1 MSKNAYLCHLSP
13 CLRHPTLINC
23 KKTYLAFLYILG
35 IRVWNHH
42 LWFNYILFQDVADT
56 SDFGGV
62 CLLLGVDQAKAP
74 LWQGRQ
80 DSTSHPLTPSSTH
93 VFKVWPTENDNSH
106 DKTQECPDVI
116 WQQYFRGGIYEAAWW
131 ELMEK
136 IRHEDRHIHH
146 KRLFNHCIDI
156 LPGGVIMWGCIQR
169 LFRITTLV
177 SHLVSGASSVA
188 YLGCYMHL
196 WCLFSQEETPSTLVG
211 DSTLVPIS
219 ERMAQFTLGLSLPKR
234 WIFWK
239 VPNGGSK
246 AVRNCFWKFICF
258 GRVRLPFK
266 G

>member
-1 MSKNAYLCHLSP
+1 M
-13 CLRHPTLINC
+13 
-23 KKTYLAFLYILG
+23 
-35 IRVWNHH
+35 
-42 LWFNYILFQDVADT
+42 ADT

-93 VFKVWPTENDNSH
+93 VFKVWPTENDNNH

-131 ELMEK
+131 ELMQSLPMEK

-219 ERMAQFTLGLSLPKR
+219 VRMAQFTLGKPFPTKTMNFLKSSKWGVKGREKLFLK
-234 WIFWK
+234 IHLFW
-239 VPNGGSK
+239 
-246 AVRNCFWKFICF
+246 
-258 GRVRLPFK
+258 
-266 G
+266 